1 MPRFAPLLCALAVAA
16 AVASPALAETRA
28 LRAAEVLFWSQ
39 AQKENGFQHMED
51 QFAYRTAHHGDHHT
65 MLATG
70 KALNLALPPV
80 AAGADPMKGF
90 MDAQKAA
97 GVIVVHKGKVRLESY
112 NLGFSATGRWTSFSV
127 AKSFTSTLVGAAV
140 KDGYI
145 KSIDDPV
152 TTYIKG
158 LKGSAY
164 EGVTVRQI
172 LTMTSGVQWNEDYTD
187 ANSDVAKFVMTKP
200 EADADATVAYM
211 RKLKR
216 EAAPGSKWVYKTG
229 ETNLIGALV
238 MQATHKTLS
247 QYLEEK
253 IWKPAGM
260 ETDAAWMTDLSDEE
274 IGGCCLSVTVRDY
287 ARMGVFLI
295 GGAKANG
302 VSILPDGWLEKATRK
317 QADIGDPG
325 HGYGFQW
332 WTNDDGTYD
341 ALGIFGQR
349 IHIDPKRELVVV
361 FVSAWPTAEDD
372 KRRDGQTAFCQTVAA
387 AVDAQP

>member
-1 MPRFAPLLCALAVAA
+1 MPRFAPLLCALTALAA
-16 AVASPALAETRA
+16 AATPALAETRA
-28 LRAAEVLFWSQ
+28 VRAAEVLFWSQ

-51 QFAYRTAHHGDHHT
+51 QFAYRTAHHGDHVT
-65 MLATG
+65 PLPDGAPL
-70 KALNLALPPV
+70 KLALP
-80 AAGADPMKGF
+80 AATAGADTVPGF
-90 MDAQKAA
+90 MAAQKAA
-97 GVIVVHKGKVRLESY
+97 GVIVVHKGKVRLEAY
-112 NLGFSATGRWTSFSV
+112 NLGFGPRGRWTSFSV

-152 TTYIKG
+152 TLYIKG

-164 EGVTVRQI
+164 EGVSIRQI
-172 LTMTSGVQWNEDYTD
+172 LTMTSGVKWNESYTD
-187 ANSDVAKFVMTKP
+187 AHSDVARFVMTTP
-200 EADADATVAYM
+200 EPDADATVAYM
-211 RKLKR
+211 RKLTR
-216 EAAPGSKWVYKTG
+216 EAAPGTKWVYKTG

-238 MQATHKTLS
+238 MQATHKTLA
-247 QYLEEK
+247 QYLEDK

-302 VSILPDGWLEKATRK
+302 VSILPEGWLDQATHK
-317 QADIGDPG
+317 QADIGEPG

-372 KRRDGQTAFCQTVAA
+372 PRRAQQTAFCETVAA
-387 AVDAQP
+387 AVDARP